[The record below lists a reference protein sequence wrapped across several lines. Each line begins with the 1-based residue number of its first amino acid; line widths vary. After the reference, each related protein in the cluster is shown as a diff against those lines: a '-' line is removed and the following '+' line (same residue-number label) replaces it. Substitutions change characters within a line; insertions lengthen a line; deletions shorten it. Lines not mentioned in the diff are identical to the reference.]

1 MFLLSVYISKKF
13 LYFLHA
19 YIYLYL
25 LYVCSYC
32 LFTPLKNLN
41 FLHAYIY
48 VCVCICIFWPG
59 REIAPNRGA
68 NATKFFTLVTK
79 SWKLVAKLAGEL
91 KRFAN
96 INPRQTS
103 SFKTQHVHLD
113 RWLHAI
119 LDLGELEGCISSIL
133 VSTLWH
139 VEDLFPNIIFEGLS
153 GTLTATKI
161 GLFVFKNCDQL
172 FSNWLPLWKI

>member
-1 MFLLSVYISKKF
+1 MKCFLFMNWDLLSISSRTQFVQRF
-13 LYFLHA
+13 LIRFLAFVFNWLFNYFFSLYVLIVCLHFQKIFVLLTRIC
-19 YIYLYL
+19 IYLYL

-103 SFKTQHVHLD
+103 SFSLFSKRST
-113 RWLHAI
+113 
-119 LDLGELEGCISSIL
+119 CISIDDYTTSWI
-133 VSTLWH
+133 
-139 VEDLFPNIIFEGLS
+139 
-153 GTLTATKI
+153 
-161 GLFVFKNCDQL
+161 
-172 FSNWLPLWKI
+172 